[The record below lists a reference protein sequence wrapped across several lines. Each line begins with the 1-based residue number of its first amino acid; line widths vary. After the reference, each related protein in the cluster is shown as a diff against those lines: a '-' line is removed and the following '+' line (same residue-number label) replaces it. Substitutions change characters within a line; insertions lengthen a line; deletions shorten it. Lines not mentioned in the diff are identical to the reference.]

1 MRNKSEISIK
11 FGNKAREIRTKKGF
25 SQEYLAHIANVD
37 RTYIGMI
44 ERAER
49 NITLV
54 SMEKIANALEVPLK
68 DLIDFD
74 NGK

>member
-49 NITLV
+49 NVTLV

-68 DLIDFD
+68 DLIDFY